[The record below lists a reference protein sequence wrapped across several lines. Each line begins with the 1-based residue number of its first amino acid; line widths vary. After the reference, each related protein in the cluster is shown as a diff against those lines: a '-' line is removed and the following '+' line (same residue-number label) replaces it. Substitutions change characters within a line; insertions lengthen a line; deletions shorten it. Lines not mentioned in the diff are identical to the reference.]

1 MMSGNDGRKKSIMNP
16 KPIAG
21 IPSTMYSHCHALK
34 PWTPSIF
41 LSTPYAIRPLKQ
53 PDIVA
58 EV

>member
-1 MMSGNDGRKKSIMNP
+1 MNP